1 MQGTVALINA
11 DDGVVA
17 VKTEHGEYSI
27 LGVLEEEALA
37 VGDVISGDLEQ
48 LDYQVME
55 NTTRGTQISVYVEDT
70 ELTLDNAR
78 LKLE

>member
-27 LGVLEEEALA
+27 LGVLEEDALA
-37 VGDVISGDLEQ
+37 VGDVVSGDLEQ

-70 ELTLDNAR
+70 ELSLDDAR
-78 LKLE
+78 LKLD

>member
-17 VKTEHGEYSI
+17 VKTEHGEFSI
-27 LGVLEEEALA
+27 LGVLEEDALA
-37 VGDVISGDLEQ
+37 VGDVISGELEK
-48 LDYQVME
+48 LDYQVVE

-70 ELTLDNAR
+70 ELSLEDAR
-78 LKLE
+78 LKLD

>member
-11 DDGVVA
+11 DDGLVA

-27 LGVLEEEALA
+27 LGVLEDDALA
-37 VGDVISGDLEQ
+37 EGDVISGELES

-55 NTTRGTQISVYVEDT
+55 NTTRGTQVSVYVEDT
-70 ELTLDNAR
+70 ELSLDDAR

>member
-17 VKTEHGEYSI
+17 IKTEHGEYSI
-27 LGVLEEEALA
+27 LGVLEDDALA

-70 ELTLDNAR
+70 ELSLEDAR
-78 LKLE
+78 LKLD

>member
-27 LGVLEEEALA
+27 LGVLEEDALA
-37 VGDVISGDLEQ
+37 VGDVVSGDLEQ

-70 ELTLDNAR
+70 ELSLEDAR
-78 LKLE
+78 LKLD

>member
-27 LGVLEEEALA
+27 LGVLEEDALA

-70 ELTLDNAR
+70 ELSLDDAR
-78 LKLE
+78 LKLD

>member
-27 LGVLEEEALA
+27 LGVLEEDALA